1 MKNNSKNTIDEFFGK
16 EPSVGQKAWDIINQ
30 FYHLVLT
37 KMEQDGVSR
46 ADLARRLGKSR
57 AAISH
62 MFNETPNITVK
73 KMVEIADA
81 VGLNINL
88 TTEKFLV
95 KKKNQNNKTN
105 EKTIN
110 F

>member
-1 MKNNSKNTIDEFFGK
+1 MKKNSKNIDDFFGK
-16 EPSVGQKAWDIINQ
+16 EPTIGQKAWDIINQ

-37 KMEQDGVSR
+37 KMEEDGISR

-81 VGLNINL
+81 VELNINL
-88 TTEKFLV
+88 TTEKFLE
-95 KKKNQNNKTN
+95 KKKKQDDSAN
-105 EKTIN
+105 EKTVN